1 MENLQAVTK
10 LPGDSSK
17 RFNPAWTPG
26 SSQMLSEKDP
36 AVSQA
41 ISEVLA
47 KNLSNLT
54 LLSLSTK
61 FPPLLPECSP
71 QQQDI
76 EKSLQGLR
84 LGLSQGIPYRMRHG
98 VRRILAAAPKERMQ
112 RMLVEGIK
120 YRTFSAS
127 KRPTGEEN

>member
-1 MENLQAVTK
+1 
-10 LPGDSSK
+10 
-17 RFNPAWTPG
+17 
-26 SSQMLSEKDP
+26 MLSEEDP

-47 KNLSNLT
+47 KNLGNLT

-61 FPPLLPECSP
+61 FLPLLPECSP

-84 LGLSQGIPYRMRHG
+84 LGLGQGVP
-98 VRRILAAAPKERMQ
+98 
-112 RMLVEGIK
+112 
-120 YRTFSAS
+120 
-127 KRPTGEEN
+127 